1 MTIPLVKRTFEILD
15 VLVDGTFIVPPI
27 KALPA
32 NPNPPL
38 TAKAPV
44 DVEVETVL

>member
-1 MTIPLVKRTFEILD
+1 VTTPFAKRIFEIFD
-15 VLVDGTFIVPPI
+15 VLVDGTFIVPPM

-32 NPNPPL
+32 KPNPPL

-44 DVEVETVL
+44 DVEVEAVL